1 MGAEAG
7 VDAGVVTAAVIGT
20 IVSAALFWLYFDVVA
35 LVARRRLENAAPGR
49 ERNEIARASP
59 SCAAGCATPPR
70 RRAEGQAA
78 RRPRACTPRSSSA
91 RGAAETSAS
100 ACGPGVP

>member
-1 MGAEAG
+1 MSTVLRGDEEQVRPLELFFDLVFVLAITQC
-7 VDAGVVTAAVIGT
+7 TALMSHEPTWEGLAVLT
-20 IVSAALFWLYFDVVA
+20 S
-35 LVARRRLENAAPGR
+35 
-49 ERNEIARASP
+49 ARASP

-78 RRPRACTPRSSSA
+78 RRPRACIPRSSNA